1 MRSINPLIAIGGA
14 VALVLL
20 IAAVWT
26 ADVSTPASLTLTAFL
41 ILAAVAVL
49 GANAA
54 RAAGQRP
61 PQEADADQRDR
72 MQNKVP

>member
-1 MRSINPLIAIGGA
+1 MRSTSPLIAVGG
-14 VALVLL
+14 VLALVLL

-26 ADVSTPASLTLTAFL
+26 ADMSTPAALTLTAFL

-72 MQNKVP
+72 MQDRVP